1 MPENQRSNPSA
12 LTRSLIRFEIRVQRV
27 ESNVIIGVLF
37 AKGKVGNIGAEGC
50 KKASQTHRPFV
61 PVWASHEFD
70 LGMESM
76 FKAE

>member
-12 LTRSLIRFEIRVQRV
+12 LTRSLIRLEIRVQRV

-50 KKASQTHRPFV
+50 KKAGQTRPPFL
-61 PVWASHEFD
+61 PKGDCHQFD
-70 LGMESM
+70 LSV
-76 FKAE
+76 

>member
-37 AKGKVGNIGAEGC
+37 AKGTVGKIGAEGC
-50 KKASQTHRPFV
+50 KKAGQTHRRFV
-61 PVWASHEFD
+61 PEGACYEFD
-70 LGMESM
+70 LGVESI
-76 FKAE
+76 FQAE